1 MSSITITQF
10 LKGNPIND
18 LSIAQQHQ
26 MEELLSRVND
36 VLRLSKVEGLVCT
49 SGFRSMADHLRIY
62 SKKIIENKQY
72 NLENP
77 KTPRNEHFG
86 IPMKSRHL
94 NAQAI
99 DIGGANIKE
108 LQKFCLENE
117 EILAGLQLWCEDFSV
132 TTNWVHFQ
140 SVPYGSWRQ
149 GSSRFFN
156 P

>member
-1 MSSITITQF
+1 MSSSISIKNF
-10 LKGNPIND
+10 LGNNPIND
-18 LSIAQQHQ
+18 LSIEQQHQ

-36 VLRLSKVEGLVCT
+36 VLRLSGVEGLICT

-62 SKKIIENKQY
+62 SKKIIENKQH
-72 NLENP
+72 NLTNP
-77 KTPRNEHFG
+77 KDLRHEHFG

-94 NAQAI
+94 TAQAI

-108 LQKFCLENE
+108 LQKWCLENE

-132 TTNWVHFQ
+132 TTNWTHFQ
-140 SVPYGSWRQ
+140 SAPPASGK
-149 GSSRFFN
+149 RFFL